1 MASDKRKTE
10 SARQRI
16 LDYFISRG
24 PGVVIDKSELIGVAK
39 ISDWARRVREL
50 RDEFGWKISSF
61 NDRDDLRPGQYVLE
75 SLEQAPASPRR
86 IPADQRARILHR
98 DGFTCQVCGLGAGE
112 VNPDTGRPVRLH
124 VGHAVAISAGGDNSD
139 DNLRTLCDQCTQG
152 RTSLF
157 HPDDRSI
164 NALAII
170 RRLPRNFQ
178 LEIYEFLKN
187 KFERSS
193 AQRSRT

>member
-1 MASDKRKTE
+1 MASDNRKTE

-24 PGVVIDKSELIGVAK
+24 PGVVIDKAELIEVAK

-50 RDEFGWKISSF
+50 RDELGWKISSF

-75 SLEQAPASPRR
+75 SLDQAPASPRR
-86 IPADQRARILHR
+86 IPSDQRARILHR

-112 VNPDTGRPVRLH
+112 VNPDTRRPVRLH

-152 RTSLF
+152 RANLF
-157 HPDDRSI
+157 QPDDRSI
-164 NALAII
+164 NALAMI
-170 RRLPRNFQ
+170 RRLPRDVQ
-178 LEIYEFLKN
+178 LEIHLFLKN
-187 KFERSS
+187 KFERNSS
-193 AQRSRT
+193 QRLRK